1 MVPAGGGGWGQ
12 PRWKV
17 PGVTGAFRGHGHVRP
32 TGMQGE
38 SDGLQ
43 KPEQLEVTRKMKTR
57 RSLVNQEGKRQAPQ
71 AGGGFR
77 AIRRGGRWGGRGES
91 EKTQPTMGG
100 PLRGVGQEASRP
112 KELTERPQIDSG
124 ELRADLPGGSK
135 AF

>member
-1 MVPAGGGGWGQ
+1 MWLHTGGMWIWVPAGGGGWGQ

-43 KPEQLEVTRKMKTR
+43 KPEQLEVARKMRTR
-57 RSLVNQEGKRQAPQ
+57 RSLGNQEGKRQAPQ

-77 AIRRGGRWGGRGES
+77 AIRREAGGVVGESQRRRSPGWGGLC
-91 EKTQPTMGG
+91 GG
-100 PLRGVGQEASRP
+100 WGRRRLGQRS
-112 KELTERPQIDSG
+112 
-124 ELRADLPGGSK
+124 
-135 AF
+135 